1 MLVVL
6 SPAKKLDWRDRP
18 GVTLTD
24 PAFREDAASLAALAR
39 DLDPEGLQRLMG
51 ISQKLARLNAERFA
65 TFEEAP
71 QPEALRPAALAF
83 AGDTYTGLDAQ
94 SLDDDARRWAQ
105 EHLRILSGLYGILR
119 PFDGIQPYRLEMGS
133 RLANPRG
140 RDLYAWW
147 GDRLARALN
156 ETAAENGSDTVL
168 NCASQE
174 YFGAVDRAALKPR
187 VVTPVFMEERDCAP
201 RVVSFYAK
209 QARGAMARFVCENR
223 LTDPGDIRAFDAG
236 GYRHAPEMSTD
247 ERCVFLRAQA
257 AAA

>member
-1 MLVVL
+1 MLVVI
-6 SPAKKLDWRDRP
+6 SPAKKLDWRDQP
-18 GVTLTD
+18 GVALTD
-24 PAFREDAASLAALAR
+24 PAFGEDAARLAALAR
-39 DLDPEGLQRLMG
+39 ELGAEGLRKLMG
-51 ISQKLARLNAERFA
+51 ISETLARLNAERFA
-65 TFEEAP
+65 AFEDAP

-94 SLDDDARRWAQ
+94 TLDDDARRWAQ
-105 EHLRILSGLYGILR
+105 GHLRILSGLYGILR

-133 RLANPRG
+133 RLANPQG

-156 ETAAENGSDTVL
+156 ETAAETGSDTVL

-187 VVTPVFMEERDCAP
+187 VVTPVFMEERDGAAQI
-201 RVVSFYAK
+201 VSFYAK
-209 QARGAMARFVCENR
+209 KARGAMARFVCENR
-223 LTDPGDIRAFDAG
+223 LTDPDDIHTFDAG
-236 GYRHAPEMSTD
+236 GYRYAPDMSTD
-247 ERCVFLRAQA
+247 ERRVFLRAQA